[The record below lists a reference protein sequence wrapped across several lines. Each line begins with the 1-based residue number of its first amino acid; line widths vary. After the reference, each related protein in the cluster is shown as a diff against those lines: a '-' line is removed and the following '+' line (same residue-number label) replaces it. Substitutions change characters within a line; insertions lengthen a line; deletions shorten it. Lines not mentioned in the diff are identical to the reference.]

1 LLSLRGFY
9 FIILLVFFEFGRS
22 RVDRERDDSL
32 IRFIICML
40 FVIVFLIVTI
50 PVLFVLWIIGMFNP
64 DLKFRVY
71 QRMAQWALR
80 VIGSLSGARVTVIG
94 EEKIPRDTPVLYVG
108 NHRSFFDII
117 LSYPHCPGPTGFIV
131 KKEMEKIPLLN
142 IWIRN
147 VHSLFL
153 DRTDIKQGLKTILA
167 GIAQI
172 KSGTSMYIFPEGTR
186 NKTDG
191 PILPFHGGSFK
202 LAEKSRCPI
211 VLVAA
216 TNSAAI
222 WEDHM
227 PRVRRANV
235 ILEYSDPIYLDQLP
249 EEDRR
254 HIDNY
259 CHDLLQEMTDRNR
272 SLV

>member
-1 LLSLRGFY
+1 MNAALL
-9 FIILLVFFEFGRS
+9 
-22 RVDRERDDSL
+22 
-32 IRFIICML
+32 
-40 FVIVFLIVTI
+40 
-50 PVLFVLWIIGMFNP
+50 MFNP

-172 KSGTSMYIFPEGTR
+172 KSGTSMKA
-186 NKTDG
+186 KTEMFDYMSEN
-191 PILPFHGGSFK
+191 GSAIINGDDETLCNIKEVRGRKPLRFGM
-202 LAEKSRCPI
+202 SRKYSAI
-211 VLVAA
+211 VIPV
-216 TNSAAI
+216 
-222 WEDHM
+222 
-227 PRVRRANV
+227 
-235 ILEYSDPIYLDQLP
+235 
-249 EEDRR
+249 
-254 HIDNY
+254 
-259 CHDLLQEMTDRNR
+259 
-272 SLV
+272 